1 MKFGIGV
8 KLVLLATTLVF
19 VTASLLLWS
28 MKRGSTDIVL
38 DHEILDL
45 GDETRLRASELMS
58 EIYAVR
64 TDVDSLAREEEVG
77 QLRTRVPGDDDQAK
91 LEDLCRKKFY
101 RPNYLWLEVV
111 TVGADGQRKT
121 FVVLQEPIQPPTGFR
136 RAVWVEN
143 RDDFLEQLLH
153 HKPGGATE
161 PQPMVSKIRRMGV
174 RYAGSQGVDRS
185 NILWAGKQL
194 VSPRDHPTG
203 QAVAVIAA
211 LNLDANLP
219 CGSGSSKDGRSSL
232 HRMNASP
239 RHLAVLAN
247 EPENGRPFTDDLL
260 VYPYEPE
267 LQRISR
273 EDMVKPFTE
282 LFLERDSL
290 AEACEKSQ
298 PQQETRQ
305 VIDYPKQEV
314 RLREPLWF
322 RQSTEIHTAD
332 HEAATVAVTAFA
344 QTLTGGQRIGHLLGG
359 VKNVRLL
366 ARSKRDVVGLS
377 QQVDGL
383 PAIDVGWQAPVACE
397 ECYVRFVLF
406 PVRSAGAKGGTRY
419 FGLAQ
424 AAFKEEMEADVDA
437 EMTSLLW
444 CAGGFVLLA
453 AVLASAC
460 SLIFTRPLK
469 QITATAQAV
478 AEMDID
484 TVSRDDSWRN
494 RVSEIVE
501 RLPVKRRDEIGVLAR
516 AFRQML
522 DEVAE
527 SHERLRHLNA
537 DLDRRVRERTKELEL
552 ANAELTAAR
561 DKAHELSRAKD
572 AFLASVSH
580 ELRNPLNQVSGFC
593 QLLELTD
600 LDDEQLADVQKIRL
614 AGSQLLTLINDI
626 LDYQKIIMGGITL
639 EPEELQVS
647 KLVKEVGDAMEFPAR
662 DNGNRLE
669 IHCGDDV
676 GNLYADE
683 QRVRQI
689 LLNLVGNA
697 CKLTQN
703 GTVRLQATREQNGD
717 AGVIRFDVQDTG
729 RGMTAEEQAKLFRPF
744 TKLAAKQGN
753 RSGTGLGLV
762 ICKGFCDMMHGAI
775 TVKSEFG
782 KGSTFTVRLPVDT
795 IQGRAVQPAAETAQA
810 ATPSSDELA
819 EEAAT
824 MAEPPQPRAA
834 VAKRPRPVGTAGP
847 LSADSARVVLVV
859 DDDPGVRELM
869 NRYLETQGFHVLTA
883 ATGIE
888 GLEMAKRLH
897 PAVITL
903 DAVMPGLDGWAV
915 LAALRTDPETSRIP
929 VVMVTITDDEQR
941 SYSLGAAEFVS
952 KPVDWEKLTRV
963 LSKYTGNKRDRSVL
977 VVDDE
982 PRAREI
988 LRRNLERDGWEVL
1001 EAEHGKAALELLATE
1016 QPAVILLD
1024 LMMPVMDGFEFLASY
1039 CQLAEWLSIPVVV
1052 VSAKDPSPEELDRLD
1067 GHVVRVLRKGQYS
1080 NEDLLREIHRRVD
1093 KHLKSEER
1101 ETQEVRDVEN
1111 TRGRG

>member
-1 MKFGIGV
+1 MNFGIGA
-8 KLVLLATTLVF
+8 KLVLLATTLVC
-19 VTASLLLWS
+19 VTAFLLLWS
-28 MKRGSTDIVL
+28 MKGGSSDIVL
-38 DHEILDL
+38 DHEVLDL

-64 TDVDSLAREEEVG
+64 ADVDFLAREGQVA
-77 QLRTRVPGDDDQAK
+77 QLRTQLPGDDQRAN
-91 LEDLCRKKFY
+91 LEDLCRRRFY
-101 RPNYLWLEVV
+101 QPNYLWLEVV
-111 TVGADGQRKT
+111 TVAADGQSKT
-121 FVVLQEPIQPPTGFR
+121 IIALQEPAQPPAGFQ

-143 RDDFLEQLLH
+143 RDEFLEHVLH
-153 HKPGGATE
+153 HQPVGTAE
-161 PQPMVSKIRRMGV
+161 PQPIVSEIRRVGI
-174 RYAGSQGVDRS
+174 RHAGSQDVDRA
-185 NILWAGKQL
+185 NIVWAGKRL
-194 VSPRDHPTG
+194 IPTGDHPTA
-203 QAVAVIAA
+203 QNVAVIAA
-211 LNLDANLP
+211 LNLDADLP
-219 CGSGSSKDGRSSL
+219 SGSSGSNDDRSPL
-232 HRMNASP
+232 HRVNSSP

-247 EPENGRPFTDDLL
+247 EPQNGRSFTDDLL
-260 VYPYEPE
+260 VYPCEAE
-267 LQRISR
+267 LQRIR
-273 EDMVKPFTE
+273 QEDTVEPFAE
-282 LFLERDSL
+282 LFLKRDKL
-290 AEACEKSQ
+290 VEACKNRQ
-298 PQQETRQ
+298 PPLEPRQ
-305 VIDYPKQEV
+305 VIDYPMQEIT
-314 RLREPLWF
+314 LREPLWF
-322 RQSTEIHTAD
+322 RQSTEIRAAQQ
-332 HEAATVAVTAFA
+332 EAAAEAAKAFA
-344 QTLTGGQRIGHLLGG
+344 RTLNSGQRIGQLVGG

-366 ARSKRDVVGLS
+366 ALSKADVVGLS
-377 QQVDGL
+377 NKVDGL
-383 PAIDVGWQAPVACE
+383 PAIDVRWQAPVKCE
-397 ECYVRFVLF
+397 ACYVRFVLF
-406 PVRSAGAKGGTRY
+406 PVRSAGSRGGMRY

-424 AAFKEEMEADVDA
+424 AAFKNEMEADVDA
-437 EMTSLLW
+437 EMASLSW

-484 TVSRDDSWRN
+484 MVSRDDSWRKG
-494 RVSEIVE
+494 VAEIVE

-527 SHERLRHLNA
+527 GHERLRNLNA
-537 DLDRRVRERTKELEL
+537 DLDRRVRERTQELER

-600 LDDEQLADVQKIRL
+600 LDDEQLADVHKIRL

-639 EPEELQVS
+639 EPEDLPVS
-647 KLVKEVGDAMEFPAR
+647 KLVKEVGDAMELQAR

-669 IHCGDDV
+669 VVCGDDA

-697 CKLTQN
+697 CKLTQH
-703 GTVRLQATREQNGD
+703 GTVRLQATREPDGD
-717 AGVIRFDVQDTG
+717 GGVIRFDVVDTG
-729 RGMTAEEQAKLFRPF
+729 RGMTPEEQGKLFRPF

-753 RSGTGLGLV
+753 RGGTGLGLV
-762 ICKGFCDMMHGAI
+762 ICKGFCDMMHGAS

-795 IQGRAVQPAAETAQA
+795 IQGRIVHPVTEPKGTAAATTADETAAAEGALLDDASRRPISAMATHPRSPETA
-810 ATPSSDELA
+810 S
-819 EEAAT
+819 EAL
-824 MAEPPQPRAA
+824 P
-834 VAKRPRPVGTAGP
+834 
-847 LSADSARVVLVV
+847 ADSARAVLVV
-859 DDDPGVRELM
+859 DDDPSVRELM
-869 NRYLETQGFHVLTA
+869 FRYLESQGFRVITA
-883 ATGIE
+883 ATGME

-903 DAVMPGLDGWAV
+903 DAIMPGLDGWAV
-915 LAALRTDPETSRIP
+915 LAALRTDPETARIP
-929 VVMVTITDDEQR
+929 VVMVTITDDQQR

-952 KPVDWEKLTRV
+952 KPVDWEKLTRI

-982 PRAREI
+982 PQAREI
-988 LRRNLERDGWEVL
+988 LRRNLERDGWQVL

-1024 LMMPVMDGFEFLASY
+1024 LMMPVMDGFEFLAQY

-1052 VSAKDPSPEELDRLD
+1052 VSAKDPTPEELERLD
-1067 GHVVRVLRKGQYS
+1067 GYVVRVLRKGQYS

-1101 ETQEVRDVEN
+1101 KTQEERDV
-1111 TRGRG
+1111 